1 MKSWVGI
8 GEGRVG
14 KSACCVGMSVSA
26 SHTLWDR
33 SAYRSI
39 RAQCLLKLKASSY
52 ARFEYILVRLR
63 EGAIF

>member
-26 SHTLWDR
+26 SHTLWDC
-33 SAYRSI
+33 SAY